1 MVDAINV
8 MQPVEEKIAPKAP
21 QAEVQDIQENIITVG
36 TGWLQDLPD
45 LRDYTEE
52 DRDIPQM
59 VTELHI
65 ESASRAPSNVDL
77 RRWCSPIEDQ
87 ESLGSCTAQAAVGI
101 VEYLQNRAFNKYTD
115 GSRLFVYKTTRNLM
129 GLHGD
134 TGAYCRT
141 TMAALAMCGVPPE
154 EYWPYTDRKHP
165 GMDDKRTF
173 DDEPGSFVYALAD
186 NYEALRYFR
195 HDPVG
200 ADRRTVLNRVKLW
213 LAAGVPA
220 MFGFYGFNS
229 FNNTNVLGGIPYPCP
244 GEYARWGHAIV
255 AVGYDDAFEITNTR
269 CNKVTRGA
277 LLIRNSWGT
286 GWGDEGYGW
295 LPYDYVLRG
304 LARDFWSLL
313 CMEYVHTNQFGLNLE
328 K

>member
-1 MVDAINV
+1 MVDAINAIPIV
-8 MQPVEEKIAPKAP
+8 KVETSPKAP
-21 QAEVQDIQENIITVG
+21 RAEVQNVKKNVITVG
-36 TGWLQDLPD
+36 TGWLKELPD

-52 DRDIPQM
+52 ARDIPQM
-59 VTELHI
+59 VEKLHI
-65 ESASRAPSNVDL
+65 TSSPQAPSQVDL

-87 ESLGSCTAQAAVGI
+87 RDLGSCTAQAAVGI
-101 VEYLQNRAFNKYTD
+101 VEYFQRRAFNQHIE

-129 GLHGD
+129 GVIGD
-134 TGAYCRT
+134 SGAYCRT

-154 EYWPYTDRKHP
+154 KYWPYTTKKHP
-165 GMDDKRTF
+165 GEANDRTF
-173 DDEPGSFVYALAD
+173 DDEPGSFIYALAD
-186 NYEALRYFR
+186 NFEAVRYFR

-200 ADRRTVLNRVKLW
+200 ADRKDVLNRVKVW

-229 FNNTNVLGGIPYPCP
+229 VNDTNVPGGIPFPCP
-244 GEYARWGHAIV
+244 GEYAQWGHAIV

-286 GWGDEGYGW
+286 EWGDNGYGW
-295 LPYDYVLRG
+295 LPYEYVLQG
-304 LARDFWSLL
+304 LASDFWSLL
-313 CMEYVHTNQFGLNLE
+313 SMNWVNTRQFGLNLGE
-328 K
+328 

>member
-1 MVDAINV
+1 MVDAVNV
-8 MQPVEEKIAPKAP
+8 IRPVQPEEAPKAP
-21 QAEVQDIQENIITVG
+21 MMAEVQDIQENVITVG
-36 TGWLQDLPD
+36 TGWLQELPD

-59 VTELHI
+59 VEELHI
-65 ESASRAPSNVDL
+65 TSAPQAPSKVDL
-77 RRWCSPIEDQ
+77 RRWCSKIEDQ
-87 ESLGSCTAQAAVGI
+87 RQLGSCTAQAAVGI
-101 VEYLQNRAFNKYTD
+101 VEYFQRRAFNQYID

-141 TMAALAMCGVPPE
+141 TMAALALCGVPPE
-154 EYWPYTDRKHP
+154 KYWPYTDY
-165 GMDDKRTF
+165 KRTF
-173 DDEPGSFVYALAD
+173 DDEPGGFIYALAD
-186 NYEALRYFR
+186 NYEAIRYFR

-200 ADRRTVLNRVKLW
+200 SDRKAVLNRVKIW

-220 MFGFYGFNS
+220 MFGFYGFDS
-229 FNNTNVLGGIPYPCP
+229 FNNTNVRGGIPFPCP
-244 GEYARWGHAIV
+244 RENAQWGHAIV

-286 GWGDEGYGW
+286 GWGDKGYGW
-295 LPYDYVLRG
+295 LPYDYVLQG
-304 LARDFWSLL
+304 LASDFWSLL
-313 CMEYVHTNQFGLNLE
+313 SMNWVSSEQFGLKLDE
-328 K
+328 

>member
-1 MVDAINV
+1 MVDVVNV
-8 MQPVEEKIAPKAP
+8 IRPVQPKESLKPP
-21 QAEVQDIQENIITVG
+21 MAEVQDLQENVITVG
-36 TGWLQDLPD
+36 TGWLKELPD
-45 LRDYTEE
+45 LRDYTEASG
-52 DRDIPQM
+52 DIPQM
-59 VTELHI
+59 VKKLNIT
-65 ESASRAPSNVDL
+65 SAPQAPSKVDL

-87 ESLGSCTAQAAVGI
+87 RQLGSCTAHAAVGI
-101 VEYLQNRAFNKYTD
+101 VEYFQRRAFNQHLD

-141 TMAALAMCGVPPE
+141 TMAALALCGVPPE
-154 EYWPYTDRKHP
+154 KYWPYT
-165 GMDDKRTF
+165 DDKRTF
-173 DDEPGSFVYALAD
+173 DDEPGGFIYALAD
-186 NYEALRYFR
+186 NYEAIHYFR

-200 ADRRTVLNRVKLW
+200 ADRRDVLNRIKVW

-220 MFGFYGFNS
+220 MFGFYGCDS

-244 GEYARWGHAIV
+244 GENARWGHAIV

-286 GWGDEGYGW
+286 EWGDKGYGW
-295 LPYDYVLRG
+295 LPYDYVLQG
-304 LARDFWSLL
+304 LASDFWSLL
-313 CMEYVHTNQFGLNLE
+313 SMNWVNTKEFGLNLGE
-328 K
+328 